1 MTKHNHHLL
10 GRAVIYGV
18 GVITLSFGIA
28 VMALS
33 TLGLLPVSAPP
44 FAVSKVLGTD
54 FSRTLFLHY
63 CLPVGIQFLIKGKQR
78 QLRDLLQIPFSL
90 VFSTLVGFFGDLFP
104 VQPVFW
110 WQKGILLVI
119 GILCTGIGIS
129 MSVQMRVVPNPAD
142 GLMQAIATRFH
153 KDNGTAKNILDAILV
168 AAAFLVDLLFGKP
181 FTSVGFGTVAAMIF
195 VGRVIAVFNRLC
207 SDRLLKWAGMKR

>member
-1 MTKHNHHLL
+1 MTRHNHHLL

-44 FAVSKVLGTD
+44 FAVSKVLGTN

-63 CLPVGIQFLIKGKQR
+63 CLLVAIQFLIKGKQR
-78 QLRDLLQIPFSL
+78 QLRDLLQMPFSL

-104 VQPVFW
+104 VQQDLW

-119 GILCTGIGIS
+119 GILCTGIGII
-129 MSVQMRVVPNPAD
+129 MSVQMKVIPNPAD
-142 GLMQAIATRFH
+142 GLMQAIAMRFH
-153 KDNGTAKNILDAILV
+153 KDSGMAKNILDVILV
-168 AAAFLVDLLFGKP
+168 AAAFLIDLLFGKP
-181 FTSVGFGTVAAMIF
+181 FTSVGLGTVMAMIF